1 MSITAV
7 VRQSWWLQAA
17 PYQASLY
24 IDTPRPQASHS
35 IEKEQEN
42 ATCCYWKYGTPVKE
56 LFCEHISPRVQRYPV
71 PNTSW
76 PFWM

>member
-42 ATCCYWKYGTPVKE
+42 ATCCY
-56 LFCEHISPRVQRYPV
+56 
-71 PNTSW
+71 
-76 PFWM
+76 